1 MIPVKK
7 VAMRRFVCPF
17 LTLALFSIAF
27 VSLASA
33 QTIQRIVFFGDS
45 LSDSGNNYIF
55 TGESTRRP
63 FPLESTFSYDIG
75 GHHYSNGATWA
86 EQVSSALHLLNSG
99 KPSLRH
105 PGVFTNY
112 AVGEARGRPGSPIF
126 PNFDLT
132 TQVAHFLSDFKGQ
145 APANTLFVIWI
156 GGTDIQDALNALSVD
171 PSGATS
177 TVILED
183 ALAAIGTNIEA
194 LYGTGAREFLIVSV
208 PDLGK
213 TPLARYLGTH
223 ENPLIPLLASQLT
236 GEFDLGLQAGTAP
249 FAGLPGMK
257 YFHFFEV
264 NALLDQA
271 IASPGSFG
279 LTDVVDSC
287 TVPFVMAH
295 AICTDP
301 GSYLFWDGTHP
312 TTAGHAIVANAVLS
326 LLPRQ

>member
-1 MIPVKK
+1 MNS
-7 VAMRRFVCPF
+7 F
-17 LTLALFSIAF
+17 LHRVLTFAVLSIALASF
-27 VSLASA
+27 ASA
-33 QTIQRIVFFGDS
+33 QTIQKIVFFGDS

-55 TGESTRRP
+55 TGQSTRQP
-63 FPLESTFSYDIG
+63 FPLESTYSYDIG

-86 EQVSSALHLLNSG
+86 EEVSSALHILNSG

-112 AVGEARGRPGSPIF
+112 AVGEARSRPGSPIF

-132 TQVAHFLSDFKGQ
+132 TQVDDFLADFGGK
-145 APANTLFVIWI
+145 APAQTLFVIWI

-183 ALAAIGTNIEA
+183 ALAAIGTNIA
-194 LYGTGAREFLIVSV
+194 TLYGAGAREFLIVSV

-236 GEFDLGLQAGTAP
+236 GEFDLGLEAGTAP
-249 FAGLPGMK
+249 LAGLPGMK
-257 YFHFFEV
+257 YFQFFDV
-264 NALLDQA
+264 NALLDQVV
-271 IASPGSFG
+271 ASPGSFG

-287 TVPFVMAH
+287 TVPFVTAH

-312 TTAGHAIVANAVLS
+312 TTAGHAIVASAVLS
-326 LLPRQ
+326 LLPPQ

>member
-1 MIPVKK
+1 MN
-7 VAMRRFVCPF
+7 CF
-17 LTLALFSIAF
+17 LHRVFTLAVLSIAF
-27 VSLASA
+27 ASFASA
-33 QTIQRIVFFGDS
+33 QTIQKIVFFGDS

-55 TGESTRRP
+55 TGQSTQRP

-86 EQVSSALHLLNSG
+86 EQVSSALHILNSG

-112 AVGEARGRPGSPIF
+112 AVGEARSRAGSPIF

-132 TQVAHFLSDFKGQ
+132 TQVDDFLADFGGK
-145 APANTLFVIWI
+145 APAQTLFVIWI

-183 ALAAIGTNIEA
+183 ALAAIGTNIET
-194 LYGTGAREFLIVSV
+194 LYGAGAREFLIVSV

-213 TPLARYLGTH
+213 SPLVRYLGTH
-223 ENPLIPLLASQLT
+223 EDPLIPLLASQLT
-236 GEFDLGLQAGTAP
+236 GEFDLGLEAGTAP

-257 YFHFFEV
+257 YFQFFDV
-264 NALLDQA
+264 NTLLDKA

-287 TVPFVMAH
+287 TVPFVIAH

-312 TTAGHAIVANAVLS
+312 TTAGHAIVAKAVLS

>member
-1 MIPVKK
+1 MNS
-7 VAMRRFVCPF
+7 F
-17 LTLALFSIAF
+17 LHRVLTFAVLSIALASF
-27 VSLASA
+27 ASA
-33 QTIQRIVFFGDS
+33 QTIQKIVFFGDS

-55 TGESTRRP
+55 TGQSTRQP
-63 FPLESTFSYDIG
+63 FPLESTYSYDIG

-86 EQVSSALHLLNSG
+86 EEVSSALHILNSG

-112 AVGEARGRPGSPIF
+112 AVGEARSRPGSPIF

-132 TQVAHFLSDFKGQ
+132 TQVDDFLADFGGK
-145 APANTLFVIWI
+145 APAQTLFVIWI

-183 ALAAIGTNIEA
+183 ALAAIGTNIA
-194 LYGTGAREFLIVSV
+194 TLYGAGAREFLIVSV

-236 GEFDLGLQAGTAP
+236 GEFDLGLETGTAP
-249 FAGLPGMK
+249 LGGLPGMK
-257 YFHFFEV
+257 YFQFFDV
-264 NALLDQA
+264 NALLDQV

-287 TVPFVMAH
+287 TVPFVTAH

-312 TTAGHAIVANAVLS
+312 TTAGHAIVASAVLS
-326 LLPRQ
+326 LLPPQ

>member
-1 MIPVKK
+1 MN
-7 VAMRRFVCPF
+7 CF
-17 LTLALFSIAF
+17 LRSAFALAVLSIAF
-27 VSLASA
+27 ASFASA
-33 QTIQRIVFFGDS
+33 QKIQKIVFFGDS

-55 TGESTRRP
+55 TGQSTRRP

-99 KPSLRH
+99 KPSLRNS
-105 PGVFTNY
+105 GVFTNY
-112 AVGEARGRPGSPIF
+112 AVGEARSRPGSPIF

-132 TQVAHFLSDFKGQ
+132 TQVDDFLADFGGK
-145 APANTLFVIWI
+145 APAQTLFVIWI

-183 ALAAIGTNIEA
+183 ALAAIGTNIET
-194 LYGTGAREFLIVSV
+194 LYGAGAREFLIVSV

-213 TPLARYLGTH
+213 SPLARYLGTH

-236 GEFDLGLQAGTAP
+236 GEFDLGLEAGTAP

-257 YFHFFEV
+257 YFQFFDV
-264 NALLDQA
+264 NVLLDEA

-287 TVPFVMAH
+287 TVPFVTAH

-312 TTAGHAIVANAVLS
+312 TTAGHAIVAKAVLS
-326 LLPRQ
+326 LLPPQ

>member
-1 MIPVKK
+1 MNS
-7 VAMRRFVCPF
+7 F
-17 LTLALFSIAF
+17 LHRVFTLAVLSIAF
-27 VSLASA
+27 ASFASA
-33 QTIQRIVFFGDS
+33 QTIQKIVFFGDS

-55 TGESTRRP
+55 TGQSTQRP

-86 EQVSSALHLLNSG
+86 EQVSSALHILNSG

-112 AVGEARGRPGSPIF
+112 AVGEARSRSGSPIV

-132 TQVAHFLSDFKGQ
+132 TQVDDFLADFGGK
-145 APANTLFVIWI
+145 APAQTLFVIWI

-183 ALAAIGTNIEA
+183 ALAAIRTNIET
-194 LYGTGAREFLIVSV
+194 LYGAGAREFLIVSV

-213 TPLARYLGTH
+213 TPLVRYLGTH
-223 ENPLIPLLASQLT
+223 ENPLIPLLASLVT
-236 GEFDLGLQAGTAP
+236 GEFDLGLEAGTAP

-257 YFHFFEV
+257 YFQFFDV
-264 NALLDQA
+264 NAVLDEV

-287 TVPFVMAH
+287 TVPFVIAH

-312 TTAGHAIVANAVLS
+312 TSAGHAIVAKAVLS
-326 LLPRQ
+326 LLPPQ

>member
-1 MIPVKK
+1 MHCFLHRLSMLAVLS
-7 VAMRRFVCPF
+7 VAFASF
-17 LTLALFSIAF
+17 
-27 VSLASA
+27 ASA
-33 QTIQRIVFFGDS
+33 QTIQKIVFFGDS

-55 TGESTRRP
+55 TGQSTRQP

-112 AVGEARGRPGSPIF
+112 AVGEARSRPGSPVF
-126 PNFDLT
+126 PNFDLS
-132 TQVAHFLSDFKGQ
+132 TQVNEFLADFGGQ
-145 APANTLFVIWI
+145 APAQTLFVIWI
-156 GGTDIQDALNALSVD
+156 GGTDVQDALNALAVD
-171 PSGATS
+171 PSGASS

-183 ALAAIGTNIEA
+183 ALAAIVTNIET
-194 LYGTGAREFLIVSV
+194 LYSAGAREFLIVNV

-213 TPLARYLGTH
+213 TPLVRYLGTH

-249 FAGLPGMK
+249 FAALPGIQ
-257 YFHFFEV
+257 YFQFFDV
-264 NALLDQA
+264 NVLLDEA
-271 IASPGSFG
+271 IASPASFG

-287 TVPFVMAH
+287 TVPFVTSH

-301 GSYLFWDGTHP
+301 GSFLFWDGAHP
-312 TTAGHAIVANAVLS
+312 TTAGHAIVAHAVLS
-326 LLPRQ
+326 LLPPQ

>member
-1 MIPVKK
+1 MNCFL
-7 VAMRRFVCPF
+7 RRVFA
-17 LTLALFSIAF
+17 LAVLSIAF
-27 VSLASA
+27 ASFASA
-33 QTIQRIVFFGDS
+33 QKIQKIVFFGDS

-55 TGESTRRP
+55 TGQSTRRP

-99 KPSLRH
+99 KPSLRNS
-105 PGVFTNY
+105 GVFTNY
-112 AVGEARGRPGSPIF
+112 AVGEARSRPGSPIF

-132 TQVAHFLSDFKGQ
+132 TQVDDFLADFGGK
-145 APANTLFVIWI
+145 APAQTLFVIWI

-183 ALAAIGTNIEA
+183 ALAAIGTNIET
-194 LYGTGAREFLIVSV
+194 LYGAGAREFLIVSV

-213 TPLARYLGTH
+213 SPLARYLGTH

-236 GEFDLGLQAGTAP
+236 GEFDLGLEAGTAP

-257 YFHFFEV
+257 YFQFSDV
-264 NALLDQA
+264 NVLLDEA

-287 TVPFVMAH
+287 TVPFVTAH

-312 TTAGHAIVANAVLS
+312 TTAGHAIVAKAVLS
-326 LLPRQ
+326 LLPPQ